1 MLIIPFMSCSAR
13 LPVYVLLISAF
24 FPKNQG
30 LVLLSVYLFGIL
42 IAILSSILFKRVFF
56 RRDEAP
62 FVMELPPYRIPTT
75 RSVVRHMWS
84 KGVQYLRKMGTIILV
99 ASVIV
104 WALSHY
110 PTGDGSLTPAQQQE
124 QSYIGRIGKAIEPAI
139 RPLGFDWQIGV
150 SLVSGLAAKE
160 IVVSTMAVLTDAGD
174 NEITLTEKL
183 QEQVYTQ
190 GDRGKGLHPVGSLLD
205 DDLYPALFPLYCS
218 YYGYPQRGRT
228 VMGRL
233 YAFLHDGF
241 GMAYVVY
248 RVSGRRF
255 VLTRKSNSHAGSYR
269 IYYRRSLRHLG
280 CHHDLQAI

>member
-160 IVVSTMAVLTDAGD
+160 IVVSTMAVLTDA
-174 NEITLTEKL
+174 
-183 QEQVYTQ
+183 
-190 GDRGKGLHPVGSLLD
+190 
-205 DDLYPALFPLYCS
+205 
-218 YYGYPQRGRT
+218 
-228 VMGRL
+228 
-233 YAFLHDGF
+233 
-241 GMAYVVY
+241 
-248 RVSGRRF
+248 RR
-255 VLTRKSNSHAGSYR
+255 
-269 IYYRRSLRHLG
+269 
-280 CHHDLQAI
+280 